1 MPSPQV
7 DAIVSMLEDA
17 LPASKDLESALS
29 AVKLRN
35 DALMP
40 GALSPE
46 IYDQAYKILAKRL
59 ENVEVIKVNS
69 VIRKRDPWYYG
80 SKPNDLHWPAL
91 KKYLINA
98 KSWHPDDV
106 EGIEETSAEVVS
118 LLNNPK
124 ENKFTC
130 KGLVVGHVQSGKTAN
145 MTAVMAKAIDAGYNT
160 IIVLAGLTNKLR
172 QQTQLRI
179 MSDLVERRREYWQ
192 VRTAVDEDGDF
203 QKPPNGGLLSQPDSV
218 QLAVV
223 KKNVSPLGKLLLA
236 IQETPPFA
244 LKRLKVL
251 IIDDECDQASVNS
264 ASGEADMTTINER
277 IRELLKLFP
286 SVTYVGYT
294 ATPFANV
301 FINPYKPDGLTL
313 DDLYPSEFITCLPTP
328 DRYFGAKKLF
338 GQPPVESDRDD
349 DGDDGLDM
357 IRHIDEG
364 EVQLLQP
371 AKAKERDAFQPA
383 MAPSLEMAVLYFLG
397 CCAARRVRGD
407 SDKHMSMLVHTS
419 AYVTMHEKLAS
430 LIQGWLEVKGSELRI
445 ANSKTS
451 RQLREVWEI
460 ENGRLGEAISEEP
473 AVPFSDLIKEI
484 PAVLDRIEVP
494 VENGASDDRIDYEGA
509 AKTYIVVGGSV
520 LARGLTIEGLIV
532 SYFLRSA
539 SQYDTL
545 LQMGRWFGYRPRY
558 EDLPRIW
565 TTEELALRFRALA
578 GIEAEIREEIDEYKV
593 REITPMDMAVRV
605 RAIPG
610 MAITTAS
617 KMKSANRCAIS
628 YWGAHKQTFRFNHR
642 DQNTLAKN
650 WQAAADLV
658 SQAENLGLRQKSSN
672 GFVWIGVPRTAVTRF
687 FSSYVAHPDHADLS
701 PKVLSGFIE
710 GAGEVLQK
718 WNVAVVGSNR
728 TRLSS
733 DDLGVI
739 GQVPTVN
746 RAKLN
751 SASDS
756 DTADI
761 KALMSRS
768 DLVVDSDLKFE
779 KSMKWSDLKLK
790 REAMVGK
797 RPLLLLYVIDKDS
810 KPQTENSN
818 TRSRIEAVSDILGY
832 GVVFPG
838 SKEASGNYFSIELE
852 YVSGD
857 EIDQIDDEE
866 RAQAEAAN
874 V

>member
-1 MPSPQV
+1 MTNPQV
-7 DAIVSMLEDA
+7 DAIVSMVEDA
-17 LPASKDLESALS
+17 LPASKGLEAALD
-29 AVKLRN
+29 AVKRRN
-35 DALMP
+35 EALMP
-40 GALSPE
+40 GVLSPE
-46 IYDQAYKILAKRL
+46 IYDHAHKILTKRL
-59 ENVEVIKVNS
+59 ENIEVIKVNS

-80 SKPNDLHWPAL
+80 SKPSDLHWPAL

-98 KSWHPDDV
+98 KNWHPDDV
-106 EGIEETSAEVVS
+106 ESIDATSTEVVS

-124 ENKFTC
+124 EEKFTC

-179 MSDLVERRREYWQ
+179 MSDLVDRRREYWH

-203 QKPPNGGLLSQPDSV
+203 QKPPSGGLLSQSDGV

-223 KKNVSPLGKLLLA
+223 KKNVSPLGKLFLA
-236 IQETPPFA
+236 IQETPPLA

-264 ASGEADMTTINER
+264 ASGETDMTAINER

-301 FINPYKPDGLTL
+301 FINPYKPDGVTL
-313 DDLYPSEFITCLPTP
+313 DDLYPSEFITSLPTP
-328 DRYFGAKKLF
+328 ERYFGASKLF

-357 IRHIDEG
+357 IRHIDDDEIH
-364 EVQLLQP
+364 LLQP
-371 AKAKERDAFQPA
+371 AKAKERDEFQPA
-383 MAPSLEMAVLYFLG
+383 MAPSLEQAILYFLG

-407 SDKHMSMLVHTS
+407 FDKHMSMLVHTS
-419 AYVTMHEKLAS
+419 AFVTMHEKLAS
-430 LIQGWLEVKGSELRI
+430 LIQGWLKVKDSELRV
-445 ANSKTS
+445 SDS
-451 RQLREVWEI
+451 PLSQRLREIWEL
-460 ENGRLGEAISEEP
+460 ETGRLGADICVEP
-473 AVPFSDLIKEI
+473 PVHFSDLIKEI
-484 PAVLDRIEVP
+484 PAVLDLIEVP
-494 VENGASDDRIDYEGA
+494 VENGASDDRIDYEGEP
-509 AKTYIVVGGSV
+509 KTYIVVGGSV
-520 LARGLTIEGLIV
+520 LARGLTIEGLMV

-565 TTEELALRFRALA
+565 TTEDLALRFRSLA
-578 GIEAEIREEIDEYKV
+578 GIEAEIREEIEEYKV

-617 KMKSANRCAIS
+617 KMKAANRCAIS
-628 YWGAHKQTFRFNHR
+628 YWGTHRQTFRFNHH
-642 DQNTLAKN
+642 DHAMLAKN
-650 WQAAADLV
+650 WQVAADLV
-658 SQAENLGLRQKSSN
+658 SQAENLGLRDATGDKMLW
-672 GFVWIGVPRTAVTRF
+672 VDVPRTTVNRF
-687 FSSYVAHPDHADLS
+687 FSSYLPHSDHKDLS
-701 PKVLSGFIE
+701 AKALSEFVE
-710 GAGEVLQK
+710 GAGKALDK
-718 WNVAVVGSNR
+718 WNVAIIGSSR
-728 TRLSS
+728 GKLSGEA
-733 DDLGVI
+733 LGVI
-739 GQVPTVN
+739 GKVPTVN
-746 RAKLN
+746 RAKLK
-751 SASDS
+751 SASGTH
-756 DTADI
+756 TADI

-768 DLVVDSDLKFE
+768 DLVVDSGLKFE
-779 KSMKWSDLKLK
+779 KSMKWAELKIE
-790 REAMVGK
+790 REKQVGSK
-797 RPLLLLYVIDKDS
+797 PLLLLYVIDKDS
-810 KPQTENSN
+810 KPQSDGSK
-818 TRSRIEAVSDILGY
+818 TRSNLEAVSDILGY

-838 SKEASGNYFSIELE
+838 SKDASGNYFSVELD

-857 EIDQIDDEE
+857 EIEQIDEEE
-866 RAQAEAAN
+866 RAQAEAAD